1 MTTRVNLFAVT
12 IEDDAPVP
20 DALLVERARSTPEA
34 FGQLY
39 ARYVRKIYNY
49 VYYRVGDGVEAEDLT
64 SRVFQ
69 RASQGL
75 DTYTERGLPFVAWL
89 YRIAH
94 NTVANWYRDEGRR
107 RAFSIDGVR
116 IADWQAPD
124 PEAAVEARSDRE
136 LLLAAVRRLPAER
149 QQLLI
154 LKFSEQL
161 SNAEIGQVMHRSES
175 AIKSLYHR
183 TLDMLRRELDK
194 LSQDGR

>member
-1 MTTRVNLFAVT
+1 MATRVNLFAVSVD
-12 IEDDAPVP
+12 ESAPEP

-34 FGQLY
+34 FGKLY

-49 VYYRVGDGVEAEDLT
+49 VYYRIGDGVEAEDLT
-64 SRVFQ
+64 ARVFQ
-69 RASQGL
+69 RASERL

-94 NTVANWYRDEGRR
+94 NAVANWYRDEGRR
-107 RAFSIDGVR
+107 RGVPIDGVR
-116 IADWQAPD
+116 IADGRAQD
-124 PEAAVEARSDRE
+124 PEAAVEAGSDRDM
-136 LLLAAVRRLPAER
+136 LLKAVRRLPAER

-183 TLDMLRRELDK
+183 TLDGLRRELDK
-194 LSQDGR
+194 LTADT